1 VIRKIHEYVSATAAM
16 NFINYVMTVSTARLY
31 NFEEAVMA

>member
-1 VIRKIHEYVSATAAM
+1 VIRKVHEYVSAAAAM
-16 NFINYVMTVSTARLY
+16 NLINYVMTVSTARPY